1 MLAYIKG
8 RVLNAENGTVIIER
22 DGIGFEV
29 ICSATAYSALV
40 REGEGEIYTYLAV
53 REDGM
58 SLFGFSDLAEK
69 EMFLKLISVSGVG
82 PKMGMTV
89 LSGMSLKD
97 LAYAIAGSDVK
108 ALSSVKGLGKKT
120 AERIILELRE
130 AITEGQ
136 PVKGKAVSGTV
147 QKNMGR
153 DEENAVL
160 ALVSLGYK
168 KQESEDAVK
177 IAADNGAKGLENLIT
192 AALKCFLK

>member
-8 RVLNAENGTVIIER
+8 RVLSAENGTVILER

-29 ICSATAYSALV
+29 ICSATAFQTLV
-40 REGEGEIYTYLAV
+40 LNGEGEIYTYLAV

-58 SLFGFSDLAEK
+58 SLFGFSNLAEK

-130 AITEGQ
+130 AISAGE
-136 PVKGKAVSGTV
+136 PVKGKATGTV

-168 KQESEDAVK
+168 KQESEDAVRT
-177 IAADNGAKGLENLIT
+177 ALSNGASGLENIIT
-192 AALKCFLK
+192 AALKCFLR